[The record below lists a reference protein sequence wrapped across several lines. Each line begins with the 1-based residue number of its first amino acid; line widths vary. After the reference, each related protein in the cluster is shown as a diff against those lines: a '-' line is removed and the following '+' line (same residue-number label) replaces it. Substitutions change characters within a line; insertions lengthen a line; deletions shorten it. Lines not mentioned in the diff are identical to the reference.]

1 MPLLRDPVA
10 VMGCLDAEEGNVVDS
25 FLDLFKERFNL
36 ASAGRQA
43 IEALLDQGLLES
55 QAKSAELGLV
65 PIEVLGHRAFKRA
78 RTEPPRAEP
87 PAESDWLAALAVV
100 SRRKPRRFGSR
111 LRLATSVA
119 PDARARLERAERD
132 PWVAALAGLLMG
144 SGTPAEEHSR
154 SSPTAHQR
162 FAAGRRVG
170 TLRAR
175 VQILQAYR
183 TWDSEVFGAV
193 FPRERAHITEYLEL
207 RHSEGVS
214 RSKMRGIFSSLTFFE
229 VVAGLPTPERLTEDQ
244 VVKNSYK
251 ELLTLAT
258 VGAPPRSAPRPLL
271 VMLAGLGRY
280 ILNVG

>member
-87 PAESDWLAALAVV
+87 PADSDWLAALAVV

-119 PDARARLERAERD
+119 PDARAKLERAERD
-132 PWVAALAGLLMG
+132 RWVAAQAG
-144 SGTPAEEHSR
+144 H
-154 SSPTAHQR
+154 
-162 FAAGRRVG
+162 RVG

-175 VQILQAYR
+175 VQILQVYR
-183 TWDSEVFGAV
+183 HWLSEVFGVV

-207 RHSEGVS
+207 RLAEGVS
-214 RSKMRGIFSSLTFFE
+214 RSMMRGIFSSLTFLE
-229 VVAGLPTPERLTEDQ
+229 VVAGLPATERQTEDQ

-271 VMLAGLGRY
+271 VMLAGLEQYVLDTTRAPQP
-280 ILNVG
+280 